1 MITWSIEKLWTT
13 NNDTHTDVVSKI
25 DFRVRWEV
33 DGIWCDTK
41 GFLNVD
47 YSPDNFTDY
56 SSLTENQVV
65 NWVKDT
71 LGTEKVN
78 ALEALVENEF
88 DSEVIQKTVYKV
100 DSLTKTP
107 KEKEGLP
114 F

>member
-1 MITWSIEKLWTT
+1 MITWSIEKLWTI
-13 NNDTHTDVVSKI
+13 NNDTHLDIVTKI
-25 DFRVRWEV
+25 DFRVKWEI

-47 YSPDNFTDY
+47 YNPDTFTDY
-56 SSLTENQVV
+56 SSLTEDQVV

-71 LGTEKVN
+71 LGIEKVE

-88 DSEVIQKTVYKV
+88 DSEVIQKTVFKV

-107 KEKEGLP
+107 KEQEDLP